1 MIFRSHRQSKTLH
14 SATHEVHGETV
25 EALVHCPVSAG
36 TGGVPNKHVG
46 RVRAQDVMR
55 DLHVGG
61 SRIKAGAVVEPI
73 EFADHE
79 LVACPYSDDWLCAVS
94 VGPEGIMLRVRADN
108 REHAR
113 VKLGT
118 MIRHLHDG
126 DTHANAVARANTKAA
141 KEAVLTATAPPPAS

>member
-1 MIFRSHRQSKTLH
+1 MIFRPHRQSKTLH

-25 EALVHCPVSAG
+25 VAFVHCPVSAG
-36 TGGVPNKHVG
+36 QGGVPNRHAG
-46 RVRAQDVMR
+46 RMKAEDVMR
-55 DLHVGG
+55 DLHLGG
-61 SRIKAGAVVEPI
+61 SRVKAGVVVEPI
-73 EFADHE
+73 EFQDHE

-94 VGPEGIMLRVRADN
+94 VGPEGIMLRVAADN

-126 DTHANAVARANTKAA
+126 DTHANAVGRTVKAAA
-141 KEAVLTATAPPPAS
+141 KEAAMVAAASRNK

>member
-1 MIFRSHRQSKTLH
+1 MIFRSHRQSRTVH

-25 EALVHCPVSAG
+25 VAFVHCPVSGSGA
-36 TGGVPNKHVG
+36 VPNKHVG
-46 RVRAQDVMR
+46 RLKAEDVMR

-61 SRIKAGAVVEPI
+61 SRIKAGAAIEPV

-79 LVACPYSDDWLCAVS
+79 LVACPYSDDWLCSVS
-94 VGPEGIMLRVRADN
+94 VGGEGIALRVRADN
-108 REHAR
+108 RDHAR

-126 DTHANAVARANTKAA
+126 DTHANAVARVAAAAA
-141 KEAVLTATAPPPAS
+141 KEAALAAAAPPPAP